1 MTEPTDL
8 VAAVANQEE
17 RGGTPPAVGSREP
30 AVGSREPTV
39 GGGEADERRLRP
51 AELRAWRAFLQAH
64 AVVLRRLEAE
74 LGAQAGLSLGHYDV
88 LVQLAH
94 ADEHRLRMHEL
105 AARLLLSRSGMT
117 RVVDRLEA
125 EGLVQRVTCPSD
137 ARGAFAVL
145 TPAGLER
152 LRGATPVHLGGVRRH
167 FAEALAPQELE
178 ALGALLER
186 LVARCTDG
194 SAPAEP
200 HDEPVD

>member
-1 MTEPTDL
+1 MTEPTDP
-8 VAAVANQEE
+8 VAALASQEE
-17 RGGTPPAVGSREP
+17 PGGRAAAVGS
-30 AVGSREPTV
+30 
-39 GGGEADERRLRP
+39 GEADERRLRP

-88 LVQLAH
+88 LVQLAS
-94 ADEHRLRMHEL
+94 AEDHRLRMHEL
-105 AARLLLSRSGMT
+105 ADRLLLSRSGMT

-152 LRGATPVHLGGVRRH
+152 LRGATPAHLEGVRRH

-178 ALGALLER
+178 ALTALLER
-186 LVARCTDG
+186 LVAHCTDG
-194 SAPAEP
+194 SAAAEP
-200 HDEPVD
+200 EEELAG